1 VRFAEAKRPVFN
13 GRSATTVA
21 SILAAVVAAFLL
33 PLAGRADAQPQAPWQ
48 LEAGIEEQFSNATT
62 ALSLGDAK
70 PPKFASPDQL
80 VSGPPAAQLRNFAPE
95 QYKTLKKALADAG
108 SAAAAGDQIALGS
121 AQGDSLAALR
131 FGSYKTTLALTEADR
146 ADDAKSWLLV
156 RDFRPST
163 KFSQLTVEAADA
175 LKSLEDGDSSP
186 AEAAALVNKDLLDT
200 YQARVDLGL
209 IAAGEAGAKKFFP
222 RFADQTALSA
232 GYWKIIRDRYV
243 EDRGEAEAKKTDVD
257 FADVKQAGLD
267 SDVPL
272 FTKAAARVKGEL
284 EAFVASPLTLDDKIR
299 RAAQFERFID
309 LVPVEYGRG
318 VTDGQVT
325 RDFEIQEAIAFADGA
340 EQALKDLSSDLLK
353 EDPDATREL
362 LTRIDEIQLDLANAT
377 EGSEVVDAAELET
390 LANSVGDGADEMFP
404 EDWKGSSE
412 DADYDLVDISLDQM
426 LNAINAGD
434 YEIAEQNR
442 LSAYAFFEFGPEV
455 KLRGFDPGLSVEIEG
470 MFWYG
475 ARGFDGLATQI
486 ANEDSG
492 REVQPTLVELK
503 SAIEDAHEITGSNT
517 SSGTVITNAA
527 LIVFREGLEAIL
539 IIAAITASMIG
550 ARKYLRK
557 PVYRGALLAI
567 PASIVSYILM
577 VMLLGSFAEYGEKV
591 EAIVGL
597 MAIAVLLVVLNWFFH
612 KVYWTEWIATHR
624 KKTKEITAGMGVGAV
639 AGGATVFG
647 LYALGFESV
656 FREGME
662 TVLFLQALQL
672 AAGTGPVM
680 IGVGIGLT
688 AMGIVGFLT
697 FKLESKL
704 PYKKLLIVTG
714 VLIAFVLFTMVGT
727 TVRVMQ
733 GVGWLPIHPIDAQFP
748 LWIGNWLGIY
758 PSWETLAAQ
767 VIAISF
773 VVGSYFAAGW
783 VSKRKL
789 AKARAEYEASL
800 LNDDKPDEPLSK
812 GNANGNGNDGPQ
824 VNVNGKGVVPP
835 NGQKASEEVVS
846 SSANES

>member
-1 VRFAEAKRPVFN
+1 MPEAASQNHRFTGLAKA
-13 GRSATTVA
+13 SAATL
-21 SILAAVVAAFLL
+21 LAALALVVLLCAPATAGAAKV
-33 PLAGRADAQPQAPWQ
+33 DAPWQ
-48 LEAGIEEQFSNATT
+48 LEDQIEQQFADART
-62 ALSLGDAK
+62 ALSLGDGKSPSFAAPAK
-70 PPKFASPDQL
+70 L
-80 VSGPPAAQLRNFAPE
+80 LTGPPAAQLKRFAPE
-95 QYKTLKKALADAG
+95 QFKALSSALADA
-108 SAAAAGDQIALGS
+108 ADATRTGDEIKLGAS
-121 AQGDSLAALR
+121 QGDSLAALR
-131 FGSYKTTLALTEADR
+131 HGSYKTTIALTEADR
-146 ADDAKSWLLV
+146 VDDAKSWLLV

-175 LKSLEDGDSSP
+175 LQGLESGDLSP
-186 AEAAALVNKDLLDT
+186 TEAAAQVNKDLLDT
-200 YQARVDLGL
+200 YQARVNIGLG
-209 IAAGEAGAKKFFP
+209 AADEAGRKSFYP
-222 RFADQTALSA
+222 RFADQTALTS
-232 GYWKIIRDRYV
+232 GYWRIIRDRYV
-243 EDRGEAEAKKTDVD
+243 EDLGEAQAKVVD
-257 FADVKQAGLD
+257 NDFDTIAAAGLA
-267 SDVPL
+267 SDYRA
-272 FTKAAARVKGEL
+272 FKGAAKDAASHMEG
-284 EAFVASPLTLDDKIR
+284 FVASPLTLDDKIR
-299 RAAQFERFID
+299 RAAQFDRFIE

-318 VTDGQVT
+318 VSDGQVT

-340 EQALKDLSSDLLK
+340 EQAIADLSADLLDQDK
-353 EDPDATREL
+353 AKTRALLARVSEL
-362 LTRIDEIQLDLANAT
+362 QTYLE
-377 EGSEVVDAAELET
+377 DAAAGTEVRDVEEIE
-390 LANSVGDGADEMFP
+390 AISGEVADTADSMFP
-404 EDWKGSSE
+404 DDWQGSSE

-475 ARGFDGLATQI
+475 ARGFDGLATLI
-486 ANEDSG
+486 ANKASG

-517 SSGTVITNAA
+517 SNGTVITNAA

-550 ARKYLRK
+550 ARRYLRK

-567 PASIVSYILM
+567 PASVLSYAAM
-577 VMLLGSFAEYGEKV
+577 VALLGSFAKYGEKV

-597 MAIAVLLVVLNWFFH
+597 MAIAVLLVVLNWFLH

-624 KKTKEITAGMGVGAV
+624 KKTKELTAAVGVGAA

-672 AAGTGPVM
+672 AAGTGPVL
-680 IGVGIGLT
+680 IGVLIGLT
-688 AMGIVGFLT
+688 AMGIVGVLT

-704 PYKKLLIVTG
+704 PYKKMLIVTG

-733 GVGWLPIHPIDAQFP
+733 GVGWLPIHPIDIEIP
-748 LWIGNWLGIY
+748 LWMGNWLGIY
-758 PSWETLAAQ
+758 PSWETIGAQ
-767 VIAISF
+767 VFAIAF
-773 VVGSYFAAGW
+773 VIGSYFAAGW

-789 AKARAEYEASL
+789 KKQRAEYEAIL
-800 LNDDKPDEPLSK
+800 LEKEAK
-812 GNANGNGNDGPQ
+812 QAEE
-824 VNVNGKGVVPP
+824 
-835 NGQKASEEVVS
+835 SEKIGSVTSV
-846 SSANES
+846 

>member
-1 VRFAEAKRPVFN
+1 LPEAASQNHRFTGLAKA
-13 GRSATTVA
+13 SAATL
-21 SILAAVVAAFLL
+21 LAALALVVLLCAPATAGAAKV
-33 PLAGRADAQPQAPWQ
+33 DAPWQ
-48 LEAGIEEQFSNATT
+48 LEDQIEQQFADART
-62 ALSLGDAK
+62 ALSLGDGKSPSFAAPAK
-70 PPKFASPDQL
+70 L
-80 VSGPPAAQLRNFAPE
+80 LTGPPAAQLKRFAPE
-95 QYKTLKKALADAG
+95 QFKALSSALADA
-108 SAAAAGDQIALGS
+108 ADATRTGDEIKLGAS
-121 AQGDSLAALR
+121 QGDSLAALR
-131 FGSYKTTLALTEADR
+131 HGSYKTTIALTEADR
-146 ADDAKSWLLV
+146 VDDAKSWLLV

-175 LKSLEDGDSSP
+175 LQGLESGDLSP
-186 AEAAALVNKDLLDT
+186 TEAAAQVNKDLLDT
-200 YQARVDLGL
+200 YQARVNIGLG
-209 IAAGEAGAKKFFP
+209 AADEAGRKSFYP
-222 RFADQTALSA
+222 RFADQTALTS
-232 GYWKIIRDRYV
+232 GYWRIIRDRYV
-243 EDRGEAEAKKTDVD
+243 EDLGEAQAKVVD
-257 FADVKQAGLD
+257 NDFDTIAAAGLA
-267 SDVPL
+267 SDYRA
-272 FTKAAARVKGEL
+272 FKGAAKDAASHMEG
-284 EAFVASPLTLDDKIR
+284 FVASPLTLDDKIR
-299 RAAQFERFID
+299 RAAQFDRFIE

-318 VTDGQVT
+318 VSDGQVT

-340 EQALKDLSSDLLK
+340 EQAIADLSADLLDQDK
-353 EDPDATREL
+353 AKTRALLARVSEL
-362 LTRIDEIQLDLANAT
+362 QTYLE
-377 EGSEVVDAAELET
+377 DAAAGTEVRDVEEIE
-390 LANSVGDGADEMFP
+390 AISGEVADTADSMFP
-404 EDWKGSSE
+404 DDWQGSSE

-475 ARGFDGLATQI
+475 ARGFDGLATLI
-486 ANEDSG
+486 ANKASG

-517 SSGTVITNAA
+517 SNGTVITNAA

-550 ARKYLRK
+550 ARRYLRK

-567 PASIVSYILM
+567 PASVLSYAAM
-577 VMLLGSFAEYGEKV
+577 VALLGSFAKYGEKV

-597 MAIAVLLVVLNWFFH
+597 MAIAVLLVVLNWFLH

-624 KKTKEITAGMGVGAV
+624 KKTKELTAAVGVGAA

-672 AAGTGPVM
+672 AAGTGPVL
-680 IGVGIGLT
+680 IGVLIGLT
-688 AMGIVGFLT
+688 AMGIVGVLT

-704 PYKKLLIVTG
+704 PYKKMLIVTG

-733 GVGWLPIHPIDAQFP
+733 GVGWLPIHPIDIEIP
-748 LWIGNWLGIY
+748 LWMGNWLGIY
-758 PSWETLAAQ
+758 PSWETIGAQ
-767 VIAISF
+767 VFAIAF
-773 VVGSYFAAGW
+773 VIGSYFAAGW

-789 AKARAEYEASL
+789 KKQRAEYEAIL
-800 LNDDKPDEPLSK
+800 LEKEAK
-812 GNANGNGNDGPQ
+812 QAEE
-824 VNVNGKGVVPP
+824 
-835 NGQKASEEVVS
+835 SEKIGSVTSV
-846 SSANES
+846 

>member
-1 VRFAEAKRPVFN
+1 M
-13 GRSATTVA
+13 
-21 SILAAVVAAFLL
+21 AVVASLFAAVAAAFSI
-33 PLAGRADAQPQAPWQ
+33 PLSARSDAAQPQEPWQ

-62 ALSLGDAK
+62 SLALGDGGS
-70 PPKFASPDQL
+70 PDFASPSKL
-80 VSGPPAAQLRNFAPE
+80 VSGPSAAQLRRFAPR
-95 QYKTLKKALADAG
+95 QYTELKAALADAR
-108 SAAAAGDQIALGS
+108 AAAGAQDEIALGA
-121 AQGDSLAALR
+121 AQGKSLSALR
-131 FGSYKTTLALTEADR
+131 FGSYRTTLALTEAGR
-146 ADDAKSWLLV
+146 AEGAKSWLLV

-175 LKSLEDGDSSP
+175 LKSLEDGDSTP
-186 AEAAALVNKDLLDT
+186 GEAAALVDKDLLDT
-200 YQARVDLGL
+200 YQARVDLAL
-209 IAAGEAGAKKFFP
+209 IAAGEAGRRKFLP

-232 GYWKIIRDRYV
+232 GYWQIIRDRYV
-243 EDRGEAEAKKTDVD
+243 EDRGAVAAKAADGD
-257 FADVKQAGLD
+257 FAGIERAGLTG
-267 SDVPL
+267 DVPL
-272 FTKAAARVKGEL
+272 FARNEKKVRTGL
-284 EAFVASPLTLDDKIR
+284 EAFVASPLTLDDKVR
-299 RAAQFERFID
+299 RAAQFGRFID

-325 RDFEIQEAIAFADGA
+325 RDFEVQEAIAFADGA
-340 EQALKDLSSDLLK
+340 EQSLKDLSPDLLK
-353 EDPDATREL
+353 EDPAATRQL
-362 LTRIDEIQLDLANAT
+362 LAGIDELQGDLKDAT
-377 EGSEVVDAAELET
+377 EGTEVRDTAEVEALAGQVAGDADA
-390 LANSVGDGADEMFP
+390 MFP
-404 EDWKGSSE
+404 GDWKGSSE

-442 LSAYAFFEFGPEV
+442 LSAYAFFEFGPEI
-455 KLRGFDPGLSVEIEG
+455 KLRGFDPGLSTEIEG

-475 ARGFDGLATQI
+475 ARGFDGLATEI
-486 ANEDSG
+486 ANESSG
-492 REVQPTLVELK
+492 REVQPTLVELR
-503 SAIEDAHEITGSNT
+503 SAIEDAHEITGSST

-550 ARKYLRK
+550 VRKHLRK

-567 PASIVSYILM
+567 PASVVSYVLM
-577 VMLLGSFAEYGEKV
+577 VMLLGSFAKYGEKV

-597 MAIAVLLVVLNWFFH
+597 MAIGVLLIVLNWFFH

-624 KKTKEITAGMGVGAV
+624 RRTKEITAGLGVGA
-639 AGGATVFG
+639 ATGAATVFG

-672 AAGTGPVM
+672 AAGTGPVL
-680 IGVGIGLT
+680 IGVAIGLT

-733 GVGWLPIHPIDAQFP
+733 GVGWLPIHPIDSQFP

-767 VIAISF
+767 VLAISF
-773 VVGSYFAAGW
+773 VIGSYFAAGW

-789 AKARAEYEASL
+789 ARARAEYEASL
-800 LNDDKPDEPLSK
+800 SSDGAPKESAIAA
-812 GNANGNGNDGPQ
+812 GGGENGNGRPR
-824 VNVNGKGVVPP
+824 VNVNGGDVTPP
-835 NGQKASEEVVS
+835 DGRGQKAEKAGSGS
-846 SSANES
+846 GKAT

>member
-1 VRFAEAKRPVFN
+1 MPEAATQNHRFN
-13 GRSATTVA
+13 GLTKASAATL
-21 SILAAVVAAFLL
+21 LAALALVVLLLAPARSGAA
-33 PLAGRADAQPQAPWQ
+33 QIEAPWQ
-48 LEAGIEEQFSNATT
+48 LEDEIEQQFADART
-62 ALSLGDAK
+62 ALTLGDGK
-70 PPKFASPDQL
+70 SPSFSAPDKL
-80 VSGPPAAQLRNFAPE
+80 LSGPPAAQLKRFAPE
-95 QYKTLKKALADAG
+95 QFKSLSSALTDA
-108 SAAAAGDQIALGS
+108 AEATRVGDEIKLGA

-131 FGSYKTTLALTEADR
+131 HGSYKTTIALTEADR
-146 ADDAKSWLLV
+146 VEDAKSWLLV

-175 LKSLEDGDSSP
+175 LQGLESGDLSP
-186 AEAAALVNKDLLDT
+186 TEAAAQVNKDLLDT
-200 YQARVDLGL
+200 YQARVNIGLG
-209 IAAGEAGAKKFFP
+209 AADEAGRKSFYP
-222 RFADQTALSA
+222 RFAEQTALTA
-232 GYWKIIRDRYV
+232 GYWGIIRDRYV
-243 EDRGEAEAKKTDVD
+243 EDLGESQAKVVDGDFKTI
-257 FADVKQAGLD
+257 AAAGLA
-267 SDVPL
+267 SEYEA
-272 FTKAAARVKGEL
+272 FKGAAKNAASHMEG
-284 EAFVASPLTLDDKIR
+284 FVASPLTLDDKIR
-299 RAAQFERFID
+299 RAAQFDRFIE

-318 VTDGQVT
+318 VSDGQVT

-340 EQALKDLSSDLLK
+340 EQAIADLSADLLDQDK
-353 EDPDATREL
+353 AKTRALLARVSEL
-362 LTRIDEIQLDLANAT
+362 QTYLEEAAAGTEVRDVEEIEAIS
-377 EGSEVVDAAELET
+377 SEI
-390 LANSVGDGADEMFP
+390 ADTADSMFP
-404 EDWKGSSE
+404 DDWQGSSE

-475 ARGFDGLATQI
+475 ARGFDGLATLI
-486 ANEDSG
+486 ANKASG

-517 SSGTVITNAA
+517 SNGTVITNAA

-550 ARKYLRK
+550 ARRYLRK

-567 PASIVSYILM
+567 PASIASYAAM
-577 VMLLGSFAEYGEKV
+577 VALLGSFAKYGEKV

-597 MAIAVLLVVLNWFFH
+597 MAIAVLLVVLNWFLH

-624 KKTKEITAGMGVGAV
+624 KKTKELTAAVGVGAA

-672 AAGTGPVM
+672 AAGTGPVL
-680 IGVGIGLT
+680 IGVLIGLT

-733 GVGWLPIHPIDAQFP
+733 GVGWLPIHPIDIEIP
-748 LWIGNWLGIY
+748 LWMGNWLGIY
-758 PSWETLAAQ
+758 PSWETIGAQ
-767 VIAISF
+767 VFAMAF
-773 VVGSYFAAGW
+773 VIGSYFAAGW

-789 AKARAEYEASL
+789 KKQRAEYEAML
-800 LNDDKPDEPLSK
+800 LEKESNQAEEPEKIGS
-812 GNANGNGNDGPQ
+812 
-824 VNVNGKGVVPP
+824 VTSV
-835 NGQKASEEVVS
+835 
-846 SSANES
+846 

>member
-1 VRFAEAKRPVFN
+1 MRFAEANRPVLN
-13 GRSATTVA
+13 SRSAATVTG
-21 SILAAVVAAFLL
+21 ILAAVVAAFLL
-33 PLAGRADAQPQAPWQ
+33 PLVGRADAAQPEAPWQ

-62 ALSLGDAK
+62 SLSLGDEGSSI
-70 PPKFASPDQL
+70 FASPSQL
-80 VSGPPAAQLRNFAPE
+80 VSGPPATQLRRFAPE
-95 QYKTLKKALADAG
+95 QYKALKEGLAEAR
-108 SAAAAGDQIALGS
+108 AAAMSGDQVALGT
-121 AQGDSLAALR
+121 AQGDSISALR
-131 FGSYKTTLALTEADR
+131 FGSYETTLALTR
-146 ADDAKSWLLV
+146 ANRVADAKAWLLV

-175 LKSLEDGDSSP
+175 LKGLEEGNSTPD
-186 AEAAALVNKDLLDT
+186 EAAALVNKDLLDT
-200 YQARVDLGL
+200 YQARVDLAL
-209 IAAGEAGAKKFFP
+209 IAAGEAGGKEFFS

-243 EDRGEAEAKKTDVD
+243 EDRGQAEAKKTDRSFGEVR
-257 FADVKQAGLD
+257 KAGQT
-267 SDVPL
+267 SDVPS
-272 FTKAAARVKGEL
+272 FKKAASRVKEEL
-284 EAFVASPLTLDDKIR
+284 EAFVASPLTIDDKVR
-299 RAAQFERFID
+299 RAAQFDRFIA

-318 VTDGQVT
+318 VADGQVT
-325 RDFEIQEAIAFADGA
+325 RDFEVQEAIAFADGA

-353 EDPDATREL
+353 EDPDATRQL
-362 LTRIDEIQLDLANAT
+362 LDRIDEIQVDLANAT
-377 EGSEVVDAAELET
+377 EGTEVVDALEIET
-390 LANSVGDGADEMFP
+390 LAGQVSDDADAMFP
-404 EDWKGSSE
+404 DAWKGSSE

-434 YEIAEQNR
+434 YDIAEQNR

-455 KLRGFDPGLSVEIEG
+455 KLRGFDPGLSTEIEG

-475 ARGFDGLATQI
+475 ARGFDGLATEI
-486 ANEDSG
+486 ANESSG

-503 SAIEDAHEITGSNT
+503 SAIDDAHEITGSNT
-517 SSGTVITNAA
+517 SSGTVITNSA

-557 PVYRGALLAI
+557 PVYSGALLAI
-567 PASIVSYILM
+567 PASVISYVLM
-577 VMLLGSFAEYGEKV
+577 VMLLGSFAKYGEKV

-597 MAIAVLLVVLNWFFH
+597 MAIGVLLIVLNWFFH

-624 KKTKEITAGMGVGAV
+624 RRTKEITTGLGVGAA

-672 AAGTGPVM
+672 AAGTGPVL
-680 IGVGIGLT
+680 IGVAIGLT

-767 VIAISF
+767 VLAMVF

-789 AKARAEYEASL
+789 AKSRAEYEASML
-800 LNDDKPDEPLSK
+800 KDDIGAGNRLPRVNLNGEGVISQ
-812 GNANGNGNDGPQ
+812 NGEKVAQD
-824 VNVNGKGVVPP
+824 VVT
-835 NGQKASEEVVS
+835 GITEES
-846 SSANES
+846 

>member
-1 VRFAEAKRPVFN
+1 MV
-13 GRSATTVA
+13 TVA
-21 SILAAVVAAFLL
+21 SLLATVVAAFLV
-33 PLAGRADAQPQAPWQ
+33 PFAARADAAQPQAPWQ

-62 ALSLGDAK
+62 SLALGDQGSLA
-70 PPKFASPDQL
+70 FASPSKL
-80 VSGPPAAQLRNFAPE
+80 VSGPPADQLRRFAP
-95 QYKTLKKALADAG
+95 QQLKSLKRSLADAR
-108 SAAAAGDQIALGS
+108 AATLARDQIALGT
-121 AQGDSLAALR
+121 AQGDSLSALR
-131 FGSYKTTLALTEADR
+131 FGSYKATLALTDANR
-146 ADDAKSWLLV
+146 AEDAKSWLLV

-175 LKSLEDGDSSP
+175 LKSLEEGDSTP
-186 AEAAALVNKDLLDT
+186 EEAAALVNKDLLDT
-200 YQARVDLGL
+200 YQARVDLAL
-209 IAAGEAGAKKFFP
+209 IAAGEAGQRKFFP

-232 GYWKIIRDRYV
+232 GYWQIIRDRYV
-243 EDRGEAEAKKTDVD
+243 EDRGGAAAEATDLD
-257 FADVKQAGLD
+257 FGDVRRAGQT

-272 FTKAAARVKGEL
+272 FEESAGKIKGQL
-284 EAFVASPLTLDDKIR
+284 EAFVASPLTLDDKVR
-299 RAAQFERFID
+299 RAAQFGRFIE
-309 LVPVEYGRG
+309 LVPIEYGRG
-318 VTDGQVT
+318 VADGQVT

-340 EQALKDLSSDLLK
+340 EQSLKDLSSDLLK
-353 EDPDATREL
+353 ENAAETRQL
-362 LTRIDEIQLDLANAT
+362 LVGIDELQVDLREAT
-377 EGSEVVDAAELET
+377 DGTEVRDASEVES
-390 LANSVGDGADEMFP
+390 LAGQVADDADEMFP
-404 EDWKGSSE
+404 DGWKASSE

-434 YEIAEQNR
+434 YDIAEQNR
-442 LSAYAFFEFGPEV
+442 LSAYAFFEFGPEI

-475 ARGFDGLATQI
+475 ARGFDGLATEI
-486 ANEDSG
+486 ANESSG

-503 SAIEDAHEITGSNT
+503 SAIDDAHEITGSST

-550 ARKYLRK
+550 VRRHLRK

-567 PASIVSYILM
+567 PASIVSYVLM

-597 MAIAVLLVVLNWFFH
+597 MAIAVLLIVLNWFFH

-624 KKTKEITAGMGVGAV
+624 RRTKEITAGLGAG
-639 AGGATVFG
+639 AATGAATVFG

-672 AAGTGPVM
+672 AAGTGPVLV
-680 IGVGIGLT
+680 GVAIGLT

-758 PSWETLAAQ
+758 PSWETLTAQ

-773 VVGSYFAAGW
+773 VIGSYFAAGW

-789 AKARAEYEASL
+789 ARSRAEYEASL
-800 LNDDKPDEPLSK
+800 LQGDKSAGPT
-812 GNANGNGNDGPQ
+812 ANGSGTENGNSRPL
-824 VNVNGKGVVPP
+824 VNLNGEGVEPS
-835 NGQKASEEVVS
+835 NGQKVPEEVVS
-846 SSANES
+846 GSAKES

>member
-1 VRFAEAKRPVFN
+1 MRRAVSENHRITGIEAGVAFIAALALAVLLFLPVA
-13 GRSATTVA
+13 GASAAPAT
-21 SILAAVVAAFLL
+21 
-33 PLAGRADAQPQAPWQ
+33 APWQ
-48 LEAGIEEQFSNATT
+48 LEDEIESQFADARTELT
-62 ALSLGDAK
+62 LGDGK
-70 PPKFASPDQL
+70 SPSFTPAEKL
-80 VSGPPAAQLRNFAPE
+80 LSGPPAAQLEKYAPE
-95 QYKTLKKALADAG
+95 PYKALRAALTDAAT
-108 SAAAAGDQIALGS
+108 AARRGDEVRLGA
-121 AQGDSLAALR
+121 AQGDALAALR
-131 FGSYKTTLALTEADR
+131 HGSYLTTIELTGAGRVE
-146 ADDAKSWLLV
+146 DAKSWLLV

-175 LKSLEDGDSSP
+175 LEGLESGDLSP
-186 AEAAALVNKDLLDT
+186 EDAAAQVNKDLLDT
-200 YQARVDLGL
+200 YQARVNIGLG
-209 IAAGEAGAKKFFP
+209 AADEAGRKGFFP
-222 RFADQTALSA
+222 RFADQTALTA
-232 GYWKIIRDRYV
+232 GYWRIIRDRYV
-243 EDRGEAEAKKTDVD
+243 EDLGAAAAENVD
-257 FADVKQAGLD
+257 EDFDTIAAAGLA
-267 SDVPL
+267 SDYGAY
-272 FTKAAARVKGEL
+272 KGAAKDAASHMEG
-284 EAFVASPLTLDDKIR
+284 FVASPLTLDDKIR
-299 RAAQFERFID
+299 RAAQFDRFIE

-318 VTDGQVT
+318 VSDGQVT

-340 EQALKDLSSDLLK
+340 EQAIADLSADLLDQDK
-353 EDPDATREL
+353 QRTRDL
-362 LTRIDEIQLDLANAT
+362 LAAVGAVQTDLENAAAGTEVKDTEEIETESNAI
-377 EGSEVVDAAELET
+377 
-390 LANSVGDGADEMFP
+390 ADTADSMFP
-404 EDWKGSSE
+404 DDWKGSSE

-470 MFWYG
+470 LFWYG

-486 ANEDSG
+486 ANQDSG

-517 SSGTVITNAA
+517 SNGTVITNAA

-567 PASIVSYILM
+567 PASILSYAAM
-577 VMLLGSFAEYGEKV
+577 VALLGSFAKYGEKV

-597 MAIAVLLVVLNWFFH
+597 MAIAVLLVVLNWFLH

-624 KKTKEITAGMGVGAV
+624 KKTKELTAAVGVGAA

-672 AAGTGPVM
+672 AAGTGPVL
-680 IGVGIGLT
+680 IGVLIGLT

-733 GVGWLPIHPIDAQFP
+733 GVGWLPIHPIDLEIP
-748 LWIGNWLGIY
+748 LWMGNWLGIY
-758 PSWETLAAQ
+758 PSWETIGAQ
-767 VIAISF
+767 VFAMAF
-773 VVGSYFAAGW
+773 VIGSYFAAGW

-789 AKARAEYEASL
+789 KKQRAEYEASL
-800 LNDDKPDEPLSK
+800 LAEKDETVLEPADPDSPEP
-812 GNANGNGNDGPQ
+812 A
-824 VNVNGKGVVPP
+824 
-835 NGQKASEEVVS
+835 VS
-846 SSANES
+846 GSTSRI

>member
-1 VRFAEAKRPVFN
+1 MRFADSKWPVS
-13 GRSATTVA
+13 GRSTATVA

-33 PLAGRADAQPQAPWQ
+33 PLATNADAAQPQAPWE
-48 LEAGIEEQFSNATT
+48 LEAGIEEQFSNVTT
-62 ALSLGDAK
+62 SLALGDHQT
-70 PPKFASPDQL
+70 PEFASPDRL
-80 VSGPPAAQLRNFAPE
+80 VSGPPAAQLKRFAPK
-95 QYKTLKKALADAG
+95 QYASLKEGLADARK
-108 SAAAAGDQIALGS
+108 ATAAGDPVALAA
-121 AQGDSLAALR
+121 AQGDSISALR

-146 ADDAKSWLLV
+146 VEDAKSWLLV

-175 LKSLEDGDSSP
+175 LESLEEGDSSP
-186 AEAAALVNKDLLDT
+186 EEAAALVDKDLLDT
-200 YQARVDLGL
+200 YQARVDIGLG
-209 IAAGEAGAKKFFP
+209 AAGEAGQKRFYP
-222 RFADQTALSA
+222 RFAELTALSA
-232 GYWKIIRDRYV
+232 GYWKIIRGRFV
-243 EDRGEAEAKKTDVD
+243 EDRGSKETKVTDGYFESVAEA
-257 FADVKQAGLD
+257 GLTG
-267 SDVPL
+267 DVPL
-272 FTKAAARVKGEL
+272 FRNAARAIKGHL
-284 EAFVASPLTLDDKIR
+284 EAFVASPLTLDDKVR
-299 RAAQFERFID
+299 RAAQFDRFIE
-309 LVPVEYGRG
+309 LVPIEYSRG
-318 VTDGQVT
+318 VVGDQVT
-325 RDFEIQEAIAFADGA
+325 RDFEVQEAIAFADGA
-340 EQALKDLSSDLLK
+340 EQSLKDLSSDLLK
-353 EDPDATREL
+353 QDAPKTREL
-362 LTRIDEIQLDLANAT
+362 LANVEDLQMDLKNTSEGGVVTSPDEIEAQA
-377 EGSEVVDAAELET
+377 SEISDT
-390 LANSVGDGADEMFP
+390 ADSMFP
-404 EDWKGSSE
+404 DDWKGSSE

-475 ARGFDGLATQI
+475 ARGFDGLATEI
-486 ANEDSG
+486 ANESSG
-492 REVQPTLVELK
+492 RDVQPTLVELK
-503 SAIEDAHEITGSNT
+503 SAIDDAHEITGSNT

-550 ARKYLRK
+550 ARRYLRK

-567 PASIVSYILM
+567 PASIASYALM
-577 VMLLGSFAEYGEKV
+577 VMLLGSFAKYGEKV

-624 KKTKEITAGMGVGAV
+624 RKTKEITAGLGVGAA

-672 AAGTGPVM
+672 AAGTGPVL
-680 IGVGIGLT
+680 IGVGIGLA
-688 AMGIVGFLT
+688 AMAVVGVLT

-704 PYKKLLIVTG
+704 PYKKMLIVTG

-748 LWIGNWLGIY
+748 LWIGNWLGIF

-767 VIAISF
+767 FLAIAFVI
-773 VVGSYFAAGW
+773 GSYFAAGW

-789 AKARAEYEASL
+789 AKQRAEYEASL
-800 LNDDKPDEPLSK
+800 LQDDAPEEPIA
-812 GNANGNGNDGPQ
+812 GGNGNGNSADGPQ
-824 VNVNGKGVVPP
+824 VNVNGEGVIPP
-835 NGQKASEEVVS
+835 NEQKSPEEVVS
-846 SSANES
+846 SGTK

>member
-1 VRFAEAKRPVFN
+1 LPEAVTQN
-13 GRSATTVA
+13 HRSTGLTRASAATL
-21 SILAAVVAAFLL
+21 LAALALVVLL
-33 PLAGRADAQPQAPWQ
+33 LAPARAGAEKISAPWQ
-48 LEAGIEEQFSNATT
+48 LEDEIERQFADARTT
-62 ALSLGDAK
+62 LALGDGDS
-70 PPKFASPDQL
+70 ASFTAPGKLLQ
-80 VSGPPAAQLRNFAPE
+80 GPPAAQLKRFAPDQFE
-95 QYKTLKKALADAG
+95 ALSAALADAA
-108 SAAAAGDQIALGS
+108 SAARAGDEVKLGA
-121 AQGDSLAALR
+121 AQGDTLAALR
-131 FGSYKTTLALTEADR
+131 HGSYEATIALTEADR
-146 ADDAKSWLLV
+146 VEDAKSWLLV

-175 LKSLEDGDSSP
+175 LQGLESGDLSP
-186 AEAAALVNKDLLDT
+186 AEAAAQVNKDLLDT
-200 YQARVDLGL
+200 YQARVNIGLG
-209 IAAGEAGAKKFFP
+209 AADEAGRKGFYP
-222 RFADQTALSA
+222 RFADQTALTA
-232 GYWKIIRDRYV
+232 GYWGIIRDRYV
-243 EDRGEAEAKKTDVD
+243 EDLGEEQAKVVD
-257 FADVKQAGLD
+257 GDFDTIAAAGLA
-267 SDVPL
+267 SDYRA
-272 FTKAAARVKGEL
+272 FKGAAGNAASHMEG
-284 EAFVASPLTLDDKIR
+284 FVASPLTLDDKIR
-299 RAAQFERFID
+299 RAAQFDRFIE

-318 VTDGQVT
+318 VSDGQVT

-340 EQALKDLSSDLLK
+340 EQAIADLSADLLDQDK
-353 EDPDATREL
+353 AKTRALLASVSEL
-362 LTRIDEIQLDLANAT
+362 QTYLEEAAAGTEVRDVEEIEAISG
-377 EGSEVVDAAELET
+377 EI
-390 LANSVGDGADEMFP
+390 ADTADSMFP
-404 EDWKGSSE
+404 DDWQGSSE

-455 KLRGFDPGLSVEIEG
+455 KLRGFDPSLSLEIEG

-475 ARGFDGLATQI
+475 ARGFDGLATLI
-486 ANEDSG
+486 ANKASG

-517 SSGTVITNAA
+517 SNGTVITNAA

-550 ARKYLRK
+550 ARRYLRK

-567 PASIVSYILM
+567 PASVISYAAM
-577 VMLLGSFAEYGEKV
+577 VALLGSFAKYGEKV

-597 MAIAVLLVVLNWFFH
+597 MAIAVLLVVLNWFLH

-624 KKTKEITAGMGVGAV
+624 KKTKELTAAVGVGAA

-672 AAGTGPVM
+672 AAGTGPVL
-680 IGVGIGLT
+680 IGVLIGLT
-688 AMGIVGFLT
+688 AMGIVGVLT

-704 PYKKLLIVTG
+704 PYKKMLIVTG

-733 GVGWLPIHPIDAQFP
+733 GVGWLPIHPIDIEIP
-748 LWIGNWLGIY
+748 LWMGNWLGIY
-758 PSWETLAAQ
+758 PSWETIGAQ
-767 VIAISF
+767 VFAIAF

-789 AKARAEYEASL
+789 KKQRAEYEASL
-800 LNDDKPDEPLSK
+800 LEKEAKQAED
-812 GNANGNGNDGPQ
+812 
-824 VNVNGKGVVPP
+824 
-835 NGQKASEEVVS
+835 SEKIG
-846 SSANES
+846 SAAGI